1 MESVKI
7 NINGEETRKAI
18 SKITGKMNGIKAF
31 CESAGIE
38 ASMVQK
44 LNKACRRGCIRAED
58 LYVLMGKGVPIVL
71 SNEAVPSRR
80 YREHTRGQTS
90 EPVETAIPEQIDLED
105 VDDCIPDEMA
115 MPYQMKTLIISH
127 LTDLLEDLKKL

>member
-18 SKITGKMNGIKAF
+18 SKITGKMNEIKAF

-38 ASMVQK
+38 ASMVAK
-44 LNKACRRGCIRAED
+44 LNTACRRGWIRAED
-58 LYVLMGKGVPIVL
+58 LYTLMGNGVPMVL

-80 YREHTRGQTS
+80 HREHTRGQPS
-90 EPVETAIPEQIDLED
+90 EPVETVIPEQIEAEEA
-105 VDDCIPDEMA
+105 DDCIPDEMA